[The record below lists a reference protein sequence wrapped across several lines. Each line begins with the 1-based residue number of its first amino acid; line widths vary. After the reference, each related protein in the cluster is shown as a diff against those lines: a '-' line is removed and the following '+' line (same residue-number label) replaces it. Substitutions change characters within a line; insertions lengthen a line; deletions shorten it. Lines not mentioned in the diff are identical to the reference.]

1 MNRSIGS
8 FLTLLTG
15 VTMMRLGMTGEHR
28 LFIRGSM
35 GKWVVFGGI
44 VIIAISLTTLFTP
57 RLARALSNSPLGYNT
72 DDHEDH
78 EDHDDD
84 DDDDDDDDEWHDDW
98 NRDDNEDEDRNEDD
112 GHYHRGSGYDVEYP
126 QNLACEHPAGSHAGH
141 DHGTSRLSWLLVV
154 PTALLLLVAPQSL
167 GSFSL
172 SRTSTITSGSST
184 ANWPTITPSDT
195 PIVMHTADFVERAF
209 DVGGVSMKGVTVQL
223 TGFVSYVGDGEFN
236 LVRYQIACCAAD
248 AVAAQLRVEGDSVG
262 LKRDTWVLVTG
273 VHQPGTSNP
282 AILNAA
288 KVTVIS
294 APQDPYE

>member
-1 MNRSIGS
+1 
-8 FLTLLTG
+8 
-15 VTMMRLGMTGEHR
+15 
-28 LFIRGSM
+28 
-35 GKWVVFGGI
+35 
-44 VIIAISLTTLFTP
+44 
-57 RLARALSNSPLGYNT
+57 
-72 DDHEDH
+72 
-78 EDHDDD
+78 
-84 DDDDDDDDEWHDDW
+84 
-98 NRDDNEDEDRNEDD
+98 
-112 GHYHRGSGYDVEYP
+112 
-126 QNLACEHPAGSHAGH
+126 
-141 DHGTSRLSWLLVV
+141 
-154 PTALLLLVAPQSL
+154 
-167 GSFSL
+167 
-172 SRTSTITSGSST
+172 
-184 ANWPTITPSDT
+184 
-195 PIVMHTADFVERAF
+195 MHTADFVERAF